1 MADLSAIKATLQ
13 AKLQELQARLSA
25 IEEHLATPGDSDSE
39 ENAVESEDDEVL
51 DRIESVT
58 ESEIQEVE
66 LALQRLAAGKYGQC
80 AECGKA
86 IGTARLAALPYATRC
101 MDCA

>member
-1 MADLSAIKATLQ
+1 MADLSAIKAKLQ
-13 AKLQELQARLSA
+13 AKLRELRSRVSA
-25 IEEHLATPGDSDSE
+25 IEEHLATPGDIDSV

-51 DRIESVT
+51 DRIECVT

-66 LALQRLAAGKYGQC
+66 QALQRLADGKYGQC
-80 AECGKA
+80 AKCGKA

-101 MDCA
+101 IDCA